1 MWPIPKGRAIR
12 SKSNISNSARTGSQS
27 PSALT
32 LAPNQGPGPL
42 PAGPLNTFSPRAA
55 PYLYHWWTTGRTHTD
70 RAATFYRV
78 TSGGPGPGRGDCHL
92 KVRGRR
98 TSTLNSRVIL
108 GLLPGQSAGGMP
120 SALVFHIRP
129 NSVLLG
135 AQTNAR

>member
-55 PYLYHWWTTGRTHTD
+55 PVSLPLVD
-70 RAATFYRV
+70 YREDPHGSSCNLLSSHFRW
-78 TSGGPGPGRGDCHL
+78 SGTRPGRL
-92 KVRGRR
+92 SPESQR
-98 TSTLNSRVIL
+98 TQDLDVE
-108 GLLPGQSAGGMP
+108 
-120 SALVFHIRP
+120 
-129 NSVLLG
+129 
-135 AQTNAR
+135 